1 MEEIIWFLVRWS
13 HLLFGIT
20 WIGLLYYFN
29 FIQGDYFKEATP
41 EGLSDAKAK
50 LAPRALWWFRWGAMF
65 TFISGVILFGS
76 LHKGGTNLI
85 NDFIV
90 LGAVLGTLMFLN
102 VWLIIWPNQKIVLG
116 LAEGD
121 GKVAGPKAALA
132 SRTNTLFSAALAFF
146 MLASPHLGY
155 SADHL
160 LVANGGGLG
169 LWLSLAIVALLEVNA
184 IVGKPGPIASIRGV
198 IHMSL
203 ALTALLYCLTLF
215 L

>member
-1 MEEIIWFLVRWS
+1 
-13 HLLFGIT
+13 
-20 WIGLLYYFN
+20 
-29 FIQGDYFKEATP
+29 
-41 EGLSDAKAK
+41 
-50 LAPRALWWFRWGAMF
+50 
-65 TFISGVILFGS
+65 
-76 LHKGGTNLI
+76 
-85 NDFIV
+85 
-90 LGAVLGTLMFLN
+90 
-102 VWLIIWPNQKIVLG
+102 
-116 LAEGD
+116 
-121 GKVAGPKAALA
+121 
-132 SRTNTLFSAALAFF
+132 LFSAALAFF